1 MKQDELLK
9 SYVKVTEDGVEGSA
23 QAVYEFFRLA
33 QVEEDTHEDEKEESV
48 GFEKGD
54 KVRLTLNGKENARF
68 GLSTV
73 KDGDVGK
80 VIRVREYDYDD
91 TVIDVEF
98 PTHDDWTADPSEL
111 TKITEDESVVENI
124 KKGDIVVVIDNTSGS
139 LNKVGDIGIVSECG
153 ECGGRVEVPGGV
165 TSNNNH
171 YYRDLRLA
179 DGKEKA
185 KYHVDKAKEDGTY
198 HEGMPKEGDKIVV
211 VVVDEEYKLFEKY
224 ENGDILTVKRVH
236 EDGSGDVDVIET
248 GEFLIRSEFEI
259 IERKEEVEE
268 RKQGRFAIG
277 DIVYCEDDTWFENE
291 GYGEV
296 IGFGDLSGEP
306 RVKAVSNFGNEC
318 RYVINSENLTL
329 VCKAENREDK

>member
-23 QAVYEFFRLA
+23 QAVSEFFRLA

-73 KDGDVGK
+73 KDGDVGT
-80 VIRVREYDYDD
+80 VIRVRESGYDD

-98 PTHDDWTADPSEL
+98 PTHDGWTADPSEL
-111 TKITEDESVVENI
+111 TKITDEEFASKII
-124 KKGDIVVVIDNTSGS
+124 KDGDIVVVIDNTSGS
-139 LNKVGDIGIVSECG
+139 LNKVGDIGIVSEC
-153 ECGGRVEVPGGV
+153 EYVVCKVTVPGGSDI
-165 TSNNNH
+165 SNKH
-171 YYRDLRLA
+171 FYRDLRLA
-179 DGKEKA
+179 DGAEKA
-185 KYHVDKAKEDGTY
+185 QYHVDKAKEDGTY

-211 VVVDEEYKLFEKY
+211 VNEEHELFEKY
-224 ENGDILTVKRVH
+224 EDGGILTVKRVH

-259 IERKEEVEE
+259 IERKDEKE

-277 DIVYCEDDTWFENE
+277 DIVYYEDDTWFENE

-306 RVKAVSNFGNEC
+306 RVKALSNFGIEY

>member
-23 QAVYEFFRLA
+23 QAVSEFFRLA

-80 VIRVREYDYDD
+80 VIRVRENDYDD

-111 TKITEDESVVENI
+111 TKITDEEFASKII
-124 KKGDIVVVIDNTSGS
+124 KDGDIVVVIDNTSGS
-139 LNKVGDIGIVSECG
+139 LNKVGDIGIVSECEYIG
-153 ECGGRVEVPGGV
+153 CKVTVPGGSDI
-165 TSNNNH
+165 SNKH
-171 YYRDLRLA
+171 FHRDLRLA
-179 DGKEKA
+179 DGAEKA
-185 KYHVDKAKEDGTY
+185 QYYVNKAKEDGTY
-198 HEGMPKEGDKIVV
+198 
-211 VVVDEEYKLFEKY
+211 DEK
-224 ENGDILTVKRVH
+224 
-236 EDGSGDVDVIET
+236 
-248 GEFLIRSEFEI
+248 
-259 IERKEEVEE
+259 E

-277 DIVYCEDDTWFENE
+277 DIVYYEDDIWFENE

-306 RVKAVSNFGNEC
+306 RVKAVSNFGIER
-318 RYVINSENLTL
+318 RYVTNSENLTL

>member
-23 QAVYEFFRLA
+23 QAVSEFFRLA

-54 KVRLTLNGKENARF
+54 KVRLTLNGKESARF

-73 KDGDVGK
+73 KDGDIGTVM
-80 VIRVREYDYDD
+80 RVRERGYDD

-98 PTHDDWTADPSEL
+98 PNHPECNADPSEL

-153 ECGGRVEVPGGV
+153 ECGGRIEVPGGV

-185 KYHVDKAKEDGTY
+185 QYHVNKAKEDGTY

-211 VVVDEEYKLFEKY
+211 VDGQHELFEKY
-224 ENGDILTVKRVH
+224 EDGDILTVKRVH

-259 IERKEEVEE
+259 IERKDEKE

-277 DIVYCEDDTWFENE
+277 DIVYYEDDTWFENE

-306 RVKAVSNFGNEC
+306 RVKALSNFGIEY

>member
-1 MKQDELLK
+1 K
-9 SYVKVTEDGVEGSA
+9 
-23 QAVYEFFRLA
+23 F
-33 QVEEDTHEDEKEESV
+33 
-48 GFEKGD
+48 
-54 KVRLTLNGKENARF
+54 
-68 GLSTV
+68 
-73 KDGDVGK
+73 
-80 VIRVREYDYDD
+80 
-91 TVIDVEF
+91 
-98 PTHDDWTADPSEL
+98 
-111 TKITEDESVVENI
+111 
-124 KKGDIVVVIDNTSGS
+124 
-139 LNKVGDIGIVSECG
+139 
-153 ECGGRVEVPGGV
+153 GGRVEVPGGV

-185 KYHVDKAKEDGTY
+185 QYHVDKAKEDGTY
-198 HEGMPKEGDKIVV
+198 HEGRPKEGDKIVV
-211 VVVDEEYKLFEKY
+211 VNEEHELFEKY

-236 EDGSGDVDVIET
+236 EDGSEDVDVIET

-259 IERKEEVEE
+259 IERKEEAEE

-277 DIVYCEDDTWFENE
+277 DIVYYEDDTWFENE

-306 RVKAVSNFGNEC
+306 RVKALSNLGIEY

>member
-23 QAVYEFFRLA
+23 QAVSEFFRLA

-111 TKITEDESVVENI
+111 TKIT
-124 KKGDIVVVIDNTSGS
+124 
-139 LNKVGDIGIVSECG
+139 
-153 ECGGRVEVPGGV
+153 
-165 TSNNNH
+165 
-171 YYRDLRLA
+171 
-179 DGKEKA
+179 
-185 KYHVDKAKEDGTY
+185 
-198 HEGMPKEGDKIVV
+198 
-211 VVVDEEYKLFEKY
+211 DEEFA
-224 ENGDILTVKRVH
+224 
-236 EDGSGDVDVIET
+236 
-248 GEFLIRSEFEI
+248 I
-259 IERKEEVEE
+259 IERKDEKE

-277 DIVYCEDDTWFENE
+277 DIVYYEDDVWFEGE

-306 RVKAVSNFGNEC
+306 RVKAVSNFGIEC